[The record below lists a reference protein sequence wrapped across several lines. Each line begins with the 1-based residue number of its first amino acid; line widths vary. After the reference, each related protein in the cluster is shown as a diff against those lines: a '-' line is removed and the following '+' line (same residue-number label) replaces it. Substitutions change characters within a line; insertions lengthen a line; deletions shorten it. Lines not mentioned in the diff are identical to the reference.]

1 MKYETYLNLVSEKV
15 IANAPDGEKLIID
28 SEKQVK
34 SKLKEN
40 LNLSAL
46 DSDDFVAFEQTRNI
60 EDIYRDNSQIK
71 NLENDYTRSI

>member
-1 MKYETYLNLVSEKV
+1 MIPIETILE
-15 IANAPDGEKLIID
+15 DFGEKLIKD

-46 DSDDFVAFEQTRNI
+46 DSENFVAFEQTRNI
-60 EDIYRDNSQIK
+60 EDIYRDNSKIK
-71 NLENDYTRSI
+71 NKLENDDYTRTI